1 MHQSEAPILGGLFLK
16 SYDVRRE
23 SPPLLHLGAA
33 HADDAV
39 HVAVGIVEEGHVDGV
54 FAGRDPVPLGGGV
67 DLEDVS
73 PGAEDGLLPGEGTV
87 GI

>member
-1 MHQSEAPILGGLFLK
+1 MMSGENPP
-16 SYDVRRE
+16 
-23 SPPLLHLGAA
+23 SPPPPHLGAA

-39 HVAVGIVEEGHVDGV
+39 HVAVGIVEEGHIDGM

-73 PGAEDGLLPGEGTV
+73 PGAEDGLLPGEGTG

>member
-1 MHQSEAPILGGLFLK
+1 M
-16 SYDVRRE
+16 
-23 SPPLLHLGAA
+23 
-33 HADDAV
+33 
-39 HVAVGIVEEGHVDGV
+39 

-87 GI
+87 RI